1 MQTFCEPIFPRVPVH
16 AASVNNNAISVNF
29 FIFIFPFVFTI
40 LSFLKESICFI
51 ANIRKKCKEKI
62 FKLKLWRKGRDLN
75 PRWSCPHNGFRGRR
89 IQPLCHLSANVFPI
103 IAQVGGKNQRIF
115 YKIILTNVF
124 FC

>member
-1 MQTFCEPIFPRVPVH
+1 MQR
-16 AASVNNNAISVNF
+16 
-29 FIFIFPFVFTI
+29 
-40 LSFLKESICFI
+40 
-51 ANIRKKCKEKI
+51 KI

-89 IQPLCHLSANVFPI
+89 IQPLCHLSVNDFSI

-124 FC
+124 FCKYNCRDLRKESEIELKI